1 MDSATDGKEFDQR
14 YHVDTA
20 VRTLALLEAV
30 ALIGK
35 PAALN
40 DIVARL
46 GWTKPS
52 VYRLLRTL
60 ESVGALRRTDG
71 KHYVLGPKLIVLGQS
86 ALRATGLPEVAR
98 AKMEELQEEV
108 GETIVLSTLD
118 YRDIIV
124 LDRVE
129 ANEILRP
136 NYQFGDRLPA
146 YCTSSGRVLM
156 SDLTD
161 DEIRERLADVEF
173 ERLGPRTP
181 KSMDEVLKRM
191 RAARKAGYSINDE
204 ELTLGHRSVAAPIRD
219 HTGSVVASMSVSVPS
234 VRVSVD
240 ELKKIATDHL
250 VPGVEAVSAELAAP
264 TPTG

>member
-1 MDSATDGKEFDQR
+1 MELGGDGNEIDQR
-14 YHVDTA
+14 YAVDTA

-30 ALIGK
+30 GEMGK

-40 DIVARL
+40 EIVSRL
-46 GWTKPS
+46 DWTKPA

-71 KHYVLGPKLIVLGQS
+71 KHYVLGPKLIVLGQA
-86 ALRATGLPEVAR
+86 ALRATGLADVAR

-118 YRDIIV
+118 YNELIV

-129 ANEILRP
+129 AKEILRP

-156 SDLTD
+156 SDLSD
-161 DEIRERLADVEF
+161 DELRERLKGVKF
-173 ERLGPRTP
+173 VGLGPRTP
-181 KSMDEVLKRM
+181 QTLDEVLDGMHQAQKQ
-191 RAARKAGYSINDE
+191 GYALNDE

-219 HTGSVVASMSVSVPS
+219 HTGAVVASMSVSVPS
-234 VRVSVD
+234 VRVSVT
-240 ELKKIATDHL
+240 ELRKIAKERLIPAAD
-250 VPGVEAVSAELAAP
+250 AVSAGLAAP
-264 TPTG
+264 AV

>member
-1 MDSATDGKEFDQR
+1 MRPTNDGKEIDQR
-14 YHVDTA
+14 YQVDTA
-20 VRTLALLEAV
+20 VRTLALLEVV
-30 ALIGK
+30 ADMGK
-35 PAALN
+35 PVALN
-40 DIVARL
+40 DLVAKL

-86 ALRATGLPEVAR
+86 ALRATGLAEIAR
-98 AKMEELQEEV
+98 AKMEELQEEI

-118 YRDIIV
+118 YRDVVV

-156 SDLTD
+156 SDLPD
-161 DEIRERLADVEF
+161 AEIRERLAGVEF
-173 ERLGPRTP
+173 EALGARTP
-181 KSMDEVLKRM
+181 QSLDEVVKRM
-191 RAARKAGYSINDE
+191 RRAREQGYSINDE
-204 ELTLGHRSVAAPIRD
+204 ELTRGHRSVAAPIRD

-240 ELKKIATDHL
+240 ELEMIAAQYL
-250 VPGVEAVSAELAAP
+250 VPGVEAVSARLAAP
-264 TPTG
+264 VRAE